1 MNRHQ
6 ASKHS
11 PTFSAR
17 SVVLAGLAVLVVLA
31 PARADAQSAADKKRA
46 QDLQIAGVRLLERG
60 DNLGAL
66 QKFQE
71 AIRIFPSPK
80 ILFNMGRAHAALG
93 EEVEAVNDF
102 ERFLDEAPYAPKQ
115 SRDEAQKIIETLRA
129 KLSYIEIG
137 TDDVGGRITVD
148 GREVGVAP
156 LARPL
161 AITPGPHEVRLE
173 KAEMIAETRSV
184 SPVAGQKVRV
194 FLKLRPVAER
204 TTGVAPPPPP
214 PIKDA
219 VTPPPPRR
227 HGDDDTAARP
237 PEPIRE
243 PEIAPAAGSGP
254 GRRALKWAA
263 WAAAAAGAGLGTYGY
278 LSNQSGVKDFNSGCG
293 FKDGKVTV
301 VGTTKTQAQCDSLKS
316 QYELGTSVAVGGFIA
331 AGVLAA
337 AGFVFWATETSS
349 PEGRTALVTCLPG
362 LADGARTVSM
372 TCALRF

>member
-1 MNRHQ
+1 MIHHP
-6 ASKHS
+6 ASKRL
-11 PTFSAR
+11 PTSR
-17 SVVLAGLAVLVVLA
+17 VLLAALTALVALV

-46 QDLQIAGVRLLERG
+46 QDLQIAGVRLLEHG
-60 DNLGAL
+60 DNQAAL

-93 EEVEAVNDF
+93 EDVEAVNDF

-115 SRDEAQKIIETLRA
+115 SRDEAQRIIETLRA
-129 KLSYIEIG
+129 KLSYVEIG
-137 TDDVGGRITVD
+137 TDDVGSRITVD

-161 AITPGPHEVRLE
+161 AIAPGPHEVRVE

-194 FLKLRPVAER
+194 FVKLRPVAEAR
-204 TTGVAPPPPP
+204 TTVVAPPPPP
-214 PIKDA
+214 PPNKDTA
-219 VTPPPPRR
+219 TPPPRR
-227 HGDDDTAARP
+227 NGDDDTTTRP

-243 PEIAPAAGSGP
+243 PEVAPTAGSGP

-263 WAAAAAGAGLGTYGY
+263 WVAAAAGAGVGTYGF

-293 FKDGKVTV
+293 FKGGMVMV
-301 VGTTKTQAQCDSLKS
+301 VGTTKTLDQCNSLKNH
-316 QYELGTSVAVGGFIA
+316 YELGTRLAVGGFIG
-331 AGVLAA
+331 AGILAA
-337 AGFVFWATETSS
+337 AGFVFWATETS
-349 PEGRTALVTCLPG
+349 PDEGRTALATCLPDLG
-362 LADGARTVSM
+362 AGARTASL
-372 TCALRF
+372 TCAMRF